1 MFKKYDRNTL
11 VISTRR
17 PYLNVVIEIYDCI
30 EQENLSI
37 IDWTFLLEEN
47 NTQNILS
54 EVIYKLEELNETG
67 NIVLNINNDYCS
79 YTKLEHHVIYA
90 KYAEI
95 IYMTD
100 EEYEAYNTIEE

>member
-1 MFKKYDRNTL
+1 MFKLKDDRYIATAKK
-11 VISTRR
+11 
-17 PYLNVVIEIYDCI
+17 PYLNVVLDIYDSI

-47 NTQNILS
+47 NIQNIFS
-54 EVIYKLEELNETG
+54 EVIYKLEELNEIG
-67 NIVLNINNDYCS
+67 SIVLNINNDYCS
-79 YTKLEHHVIYA
+79 YTKLEHHIIYA

-100 EEYEAYNTIEE
+100 EEYEVYNTIEE